1 MTMTLEQTTAH
12 APNPILV
19 SAIQA
24 IAARC
29 DGASSNDGQG
39 FNGTDSKFGK
49 KLASTPPEVWT
60 PALQRKAWVMLHKYQ
75 GQLVKSGIDYTAIP
89 EPPEARGADDIRC
102 IDVRGGKVLVFLPY
116 GDIAYPKSGL
126 GAIWNR
132 DLRGWQVSVA
142 KYGSVVTWAGRYN
155 VPITDRAMAIL
166 NEVDTSANPAE
177 PAGHAF
183 ISEGS
188 IALRFDYNPNIV
200 DAVRTIPNR
209 RWDSAKK
216 LWLVSKE
223 CVSFVRKI
231 AEEYNITLTDEV
243 KDLPDVD
250 MGNGSVVSVHER
262 NFALSFPYDAQT
274 ISLVRQMPGSSWN
287 PSKRA
292 WLVPIEAADEVLA
305 FVSQQGAVVTPDAM
319 ALLKEAA
326 DVRDIIA
333 SSSANDAEL
342 VIEGFGKPNLQLFP
356 YQRAGVRYAMR
367 AMGFEY
373 ADGKFTKVREGNE
386 GVLIGDEM
394 GLGKTPQG
402 LGVLK
407 AANAFP
413 AVVVVP
419 ASLKINWKREAEK
432 WIDGVR
438 VAVLSGTSGNLPDAD
453 IYVVNYDVLDHWY
466 SKFGNI
472 KGLVLDESHYIKN
485 GSTIR
490 AKACISLSEKVTDDG
505 VRVCLSG
512 TAIVN
517 QPLELMTQLKVLNRL
532 GDFGGSSQFR
542 NTYGRSNARTLASLN
557 RKLRATCYV
566 RRRKADVLTELPPKM
581 WSEVL
586 IEGDKNIMKEYKKA
600 EADIVKYLSEEAL
613 RIARESGASDK
624 EAQNEAWQRALR
636 ARGAEHLVSIS
647 TLKQLA
653 AKAKMKAAEQWIQ
666 DFLAQDKKLVVFG
679 WHTEVVDMVADNFA
693 GNCKIQGGVSMKKR
707 QEAVDAFQQ
716 SDDQKVIACQIKAAG
731 VGLTL
736 TAASDVLFIEQ
747 GWTPADM
754 EQAVDR
760 CHRIGQTDSVTGWLM
775 LTQNTIDEDI
785 AALIERKRGIVN
797 RAIDGSD
804 DDEQEDNSLLGDL
817 IVALAQ
823 RGMAQ

>member
-1 MTMTLEQTTAH
+1 
-12 APNPILV
+12 
-19 SAIQA
+19 
-24 IAARC
+24 
-29 DGASSNDGQG
+29 
-39 FNGTDSKFGK
+39 
-49 KLASTPPEVWT
+49 
-60 PALQRKAWVMLHKYQ
+60 
-75 GQLVKSGIDYTAIP
+75 
-89 EPPEARGADDIRC
+89 
-102 IDVRGGKVLVFLPY
+102 
-116 GDIAYPKSGL
+116 
-126 GAIWNR
+126 
-132 DLRGWQVSVA
+132 
-142 KYGSVVTWAGRYN
+142 
-155 VPITDRAMAIL
+155 
-166 NEVDTSANPAE
+166 
-177 PAGHAF
+177 
-183 ISEGS
+183 
-188 IALRFDYNPNIV
+188 
-200 DAVRTIPNR
+200 
-209 RWDSAKK
+209 
-216 LWLVSKE
+216 
-223 CVSFVRKI
+223 
-231 AEEYNITLTDEV
+231 
-243 KDLPDVD
+243 
-250 MGNGSVVSVHER
+250 
-262 NFALSFPYDAQT
+262 
-274 ISLVRQMPGSSWN
+274 
-287 PSKRA
+287 
-292 WLVPIEAADEVLA
+292 
-305 FVSQQGAVVTPDAM
+305 
-319 ALLKEAA
+319 
-326 DVRDIIA
+326 
-333 SSSANDAEL
+333 
-342 VIEGFGKPNLQLFP
+342 
-356 YQRAGVRYAMR
+356 
-367 AMGFEY
+367 
-373 ADGKFTKVREGNE
+373 
-386 GVLIGDEM
+386 
-394 GLGKTPQG
+394 
-402 LGVLK
+402 
-407 AANAFP
+407 
-413 AVVVVP
+413 
-419 ASLKINWKREAEK
+419 
-432 WIDGVR
+432 
-438 VAVLSGTSGNLPDAD
+438 
-453 IYVVNYDVLDHWY
+453 
-466 SKFGNI
+466 
-472 KGLVLDESHYIKN
+472 
-485 GSTIR
+485 
-490 AKACISLSEKVTDDG
+490 
-505 VRVCLSG
+505 
-512 TAIVN
+512 VN